1 MFTSSC
7 GRNTSNRFVKSCSN
21 YKQNIRKE
29 TQIIIREE
37 INYIISTLMTAKC
50 NQPGDA
56 YHEDPVYEIECVV
69 ASN

>member
-1 MFTSSC
+1 VFTSSC
-7 GRNTSNRFVKSCSN
+7 ERNTSNRFVMSCSN

-29 TQIIIREE
+29 PPIITEE
-37 INYIISTLMTAKC
+37 INYIISTEMAAKC

-56 YHEDPVYEIECVV
+56 YHVDPAYEIECMV